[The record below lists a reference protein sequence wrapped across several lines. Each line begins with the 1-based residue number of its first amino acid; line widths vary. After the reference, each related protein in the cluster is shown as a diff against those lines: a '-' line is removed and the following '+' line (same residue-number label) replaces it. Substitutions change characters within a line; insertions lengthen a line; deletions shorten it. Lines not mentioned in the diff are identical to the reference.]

1 MIFNEDKYR
10 FMSAAIKEAGKAFEQ
25 NEVPIG
31 AVVVHENKI
40 IGRGYNRVENLN
52 DATAHAEILAITA
65 ASNHLESWRLTEC
78 DLYVTVEPCVM
89 CIGAILLSRIKN
101 IYFGIFDPKFGAC
114 GTVYNIAQESK
125 LNHKVNVY
133 SGLLSDECQLLM
145 QEFFKQKRKTKTKI
159 THK

>member
-1 MIFNEDKYR
+1 MIFNEAKYR
-10 FMSAAIKEAGKAFEQ
+10 FMSAALKEAGKAFEE

-31 AVVVHENKI
+31 AVIVHDNKI
-40 IGRGYNRVENLN
+40 IGRGFNRIEKLN

-65 ASNHLESWRLTEC
+65 ASNHLENWRLTNC

-114 GTVYNIAQESK
+114 GSVYNIAQESK

-133 SGLLSDECQLLM
+133 SGLLAEECQLLM
-145 QEFFKQKRKTKTKI
+145 HEFFKQKRKAKANPV
-159 THK
+159 HK